1 MPAASAA
8 TPPKP
13 LLRPAH
19 WRVGSGWMIVA
30 IPFQTNPRIA
40 SPVMIAPSG
49 VWADLTE
56 VKSACTAEKSATIK
70 AIQDRGTLV
79 WATGLSLPTATK
91 DAEGKFIGVEPDN
104 AKEFAEILGVEPV
117 IRDFT
122 YDLLPPAVATGT
134 ADIVGANLYITETRR
149 KAIDFSDPYNYEGSV
164 FVVLASRDE
173 LNTIEDLNRAEVRV
187 ITGTG
192 TGLVDLAAKFLPN
205 STRTTADIS
214 SVPEV
219 QFLVAGQ
226 AVATMVDTPRLPVMV
241 RAAQGSQ
248 LKFIGKRGVVDGVPA
263 SEDMID
269 PYEVGFGVRKGDP
282 EFLSCVNAW
291 VRDLADSGRFQKRW
305 DHWLEILVR

>member
-1 MPAASAA
+1 
-8 TPPKP
+8 
-13 LLRPAH
+13 
-19 WRVGSGWMIVA
+19 MI
-30 IPFQTNPRIA
+30 QTMRLVVFA
-40 SPVMIAPSG
+40 MAFVIAPSG
-49 VWADLTE
+49 VWADLTQ
-56 VKSACTAEKSATIK
+56 VKSACTAEKSPTIK

-104 AKEFAEILGVEPV
+104 AREFAEILGVEPV
-117 IRDFT
+117 VRDYT

-134 ADIVGANLYITETRR
+134 ADMVGANLYITETRR

-164 FVVLASRDE
+164 FVVLASRDD
-173 LNTIEDLNRAEVRV
+173 LNTIDDLNRSEVRV

-205 STRTTADIS
+205 ANKTTADIS

-219 QFLVAGQ
+219 QFLLAGQ
-226 AVATMVDTPRLPVMV
+226 ADATMVDTPRLPVMV

-248 LKFIGKRGVVDGVPA
+248 LKFIGKRGVINGVPA

-269 PYEVGFGVRKGDP
+269 PYEVGFGLRKGDLG
-282 EFLSCVNAW
+282 FLSCVNAW
-291 VRDLADSGRFQKRW
+291 VKDLTESGRFQQRW
-305 DHWLEILVR
+305 DHWLDILVK